1 MKVFLQKRKNDY
13 LNKETK
19 ANSELIIHTIGFLVV
34 DF

>member
-19 ANSELIIHTIGFLVV
+19 ADSELIIHTIWIFGCEF
-34 DF
+34 